1 MSGRYRH
8 TIKVYNPSRTRSAV
22 GDYYQSTPAIGSEG
36 STEYRCRVTPK
47 TAQQLQSAD
56 ETVSRQFWLVEMRKP
71 SSSTAIKVDTF
82 IEYESEMY
90 IVKSFTSDQNT
101 QLNVIQFE
109 MVKSDGR

>member
-1 MSGRYRH
+1 
-8 TIKVYNPSRTRSAV
+8 
-22 GDYYQSTPAIGSEG
+22 
-36 STEYRCRVTPK
+36 
-47 TAQQLQSAD
+47 
-56 ETVSRQFWLVEMRKP
+56 MRKP